1 MPATEGTRL
10 HCDQKLEFWEVPM
23 EEPQRIAI
31 SREPDYGPLDAH
43 PRLVVWLFICT
54 VVAALLFIPLVLYF
68 DVTEHGGLTIGV
80 TVLVAGAG
88 GGFVSSLR
96 RLHCFEDIFP
106 RREYV
111 HLFRKLNF
119 YVIAYSLIPP
129 IVGAIGAIIIYLLFA
144 GGVLTGDLFPEFLWT
159 KGHTCTGLSWVCC
172 LLGSSRCPS
181 KCESDHLGVHRRV
194 LRTIR
199 ARYPEPLG

>member
-1 MPATEGTRL
+1 M
-10 HCDQKLEFWEVPM
+10 
-23 EEPQRIAI
+23 EPQRVAI
-31 SREPDYGPLDAH
+31 SREPDYGAVDAH

-54 VVAALLFIPLVLYF
+54 VVGCLLFIPLVLYF
-68 DVTEHGGLTIGV
+68 DVTGDGRLTIGV

-111 HLFRKLNF
+111 HLFRKFNF

-144 GGVLTGDLFPEFLWT
+144 GGVLTGDLFPKFVCTE
-159 KGHTCTGLSWVCC
+159 GHTCTDFHGFVAYWAPADAQANAKAIIWGFIAGFSERLVPDI
-172 LLGSSRCPS
+172 LNRLGS
-181 KCESDHLGVHRRV
+181 ENARR
-194 LRTIR
+194 
-199 ARYPEPLG
+199 